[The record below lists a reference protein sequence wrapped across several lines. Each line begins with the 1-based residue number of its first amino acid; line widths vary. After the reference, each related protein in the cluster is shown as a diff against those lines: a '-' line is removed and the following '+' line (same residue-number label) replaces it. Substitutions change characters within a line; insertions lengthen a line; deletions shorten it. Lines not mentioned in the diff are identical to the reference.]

1 MTKTCPRCRKELE
14 PLRRN
19 PNISKGGEPFG
30 KPLFIPWPAALSR
43 HDNETAIC
51 SDCGMREA
59 FEDSGMAPA
68 YAGEPYWMTTGE
80 EWLAHRTKTPNQG

>member
-1 MTKTCPRCRKELE
+1 MEPTCPRCGE
-14 PLRRN
+14 PLEDC
-19 PNISKGGEPFG
+19 PSI
-30 KPLFIPWPAALSR
+30 SR
-43 HDNETAIC
+43 HDNETPIC

-80 EWLAHRTKTPNQG
+80 EWLAHRAK